1 MNNSLLT
8 CFGDRMSLQRH
19 RKRFIRFTRA
29 RNTVAKAFV
38 LGVLG
43 LAVVLFPLALTSG
56 SVNALWYF

>member
-1 MNNSLLT
+1 
-8 CFGDRMSLQRH
+8 MSLQRH
-19 RKRFIRFTRA
+19 RKRSVRFTRA

-43 LAVVLFPLALTSG
+43 LAIVLFPLALTSG